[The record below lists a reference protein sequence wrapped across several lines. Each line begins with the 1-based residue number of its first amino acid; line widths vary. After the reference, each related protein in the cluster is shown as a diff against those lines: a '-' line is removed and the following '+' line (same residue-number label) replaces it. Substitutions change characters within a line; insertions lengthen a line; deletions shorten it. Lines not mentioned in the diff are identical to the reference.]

1 MAKTATI
8 FARVDPDVK
17 KQAESILNE
26 LGIPMSNAIGI
37 FLKQITIHGGIPFEI
52 KIPSNKPVFYDDLTE
67 EQLNKVIYD
76 GMADIENGYLTS
88 AKDVREEMNKA
99 FNK

>member
-88 AKDVREEMNKA
+88 AKDVIEEMNKA